1 MDWTI
6 IIIVG
11 LAVAGLL
18 SFLIIR
24 NRQDERMFRNQ
35 LNNDYRKPKED
46 EADVEA
52 DEITK

>member
-1 MDWTI
+1 MDFSILI
-6 IIIVG
+6 IIG

-18 SFLIIR
+18 SFLILR
-24 NRQDERMFRNQ
+24 NRQDEKAFKNQ

-46 EADVEA
+46 ESDVEA

>member
-1 MDWTI
+1 MDWSI
-6 IIIVG
+6 IIIIG

-18 SFLIIR
+18 SFFIIR

-46 EADVEA
+46 EGDMEA
-52 DEITK
+52 DEIVQ